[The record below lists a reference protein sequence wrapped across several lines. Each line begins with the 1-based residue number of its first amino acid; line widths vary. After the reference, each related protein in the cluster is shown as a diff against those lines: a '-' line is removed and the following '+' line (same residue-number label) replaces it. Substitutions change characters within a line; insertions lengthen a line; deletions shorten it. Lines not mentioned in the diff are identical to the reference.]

1 MNILSKSIL
10 LLISF
15 IIAGLYFLSGIEASN
30 ANPLEPLI
38 LISPVDGETNV
49 SLPIVLNWK
58 KLLQINSYELQL
70 LNSSKTEIHRIQV
83 DISPKQLPE
92 KESIDYFLEKE
103 ILNYHEIY
111 YWRVR
116 ARISDRET
124 IWSELWSFLTNE
136 NPWQVAGDD
145 DDDGIP
151 NSEEVRIHTDP
162 AVKTLFIR
170 PKKTIITPTG
180 IEYIYWEKFISLFPD
195 SRPGFA
201 RIPALADA
209 SLEVVVIGCIG
220 NSGKYKANCH
230 DHSPFDNFDY
240 DPVSESLACDI
251 LEITHE
257 METNEMGEGI
267 HCAYFPKTINQVPV
281 SGHTYL
287 DLITQYHSAK
297 WSPGRCFRMVLGYKR
312 IYTMGLSTSR
322 LFYAPDFSFSPEK
335 LFPGRRL

>member
-1 MNILSKSIL
+1 LEK
-10 LLISF
+10 
-15 IIAGLYFLSGIEASN
+15 AV
-30 ANPLEPLI
+30 ANQL
-38 LISPVDGETNV
+38 
-49 SLPIVLNWK
+49 
-58 KLLQINSYELQL
+58 L

-209 SLEVVVIGCIG
+209 GLEVVVIGCIG